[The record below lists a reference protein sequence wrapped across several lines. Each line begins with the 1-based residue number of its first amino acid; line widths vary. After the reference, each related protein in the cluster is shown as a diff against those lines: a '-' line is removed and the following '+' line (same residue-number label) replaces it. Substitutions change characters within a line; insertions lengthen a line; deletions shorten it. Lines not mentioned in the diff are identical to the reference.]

1 MTPSISV
8 ETHSIASLEDCAAW
22 PPEISKIYEA
32 SDAPLPSWCRTG
44 PYPFVSDGIL
54 PLLSELS
61 RLPGSVYAD
70 SCDTSPRLA
79 DIFNM
84 VLSTVA
90 DIRSLAAHY
99 DPLCYAAPFIS
110 TLLRVL
116 MHLCA
121 KGTIIMNET
130 PFVRPR
136 TSTPHRGGFDG
147 VATLIACHSLEGPD
161 ADPSADSGAD
171 MIVEL
176 SRSSPPAV
184 YSMSM
189 VSASTS
195 ASSSSSSDAS
205 SSIDGIDVPLDAHV
219 IPGCGRHQYVLL
231 PFLCI
236 ADANQI
242 VDLMSSVAC
251 QRHVWGIPAP
261 AIGFALSN
269 SGTTA
274 TLVLSWMDPSTHR
287 IHVVCPAHP
296 NSNLGA
302 AFGLFDF
309 TSPFGALSFAQLVL
323 RLSNEFAVV
332 CDYAITGCENN
343 SLDWR
348 SDVPSEAFH
357 EQSVAR
363 WVHEVALASGK
374 SLSLPPTPPP
384 SPPTKLPSH
393 SPDKS
398 DVAMSAGPKTSN
410 SKTRRSSSNFAA
422 LSAKGYDKKDDA
434 RADILT
440 WTGDRAVF
448 MDALLE
454 RSTGDDAEE
463 ITEMVRSYNE
473 MCGFLW
479 PSAWNK
485 NAPPPVDEGLTDV
498 LDLLL
503 DQAGEFQKLSAEQAK
518 QGSTKPEQAKQFKMK
533 PEHEKFLKN
542 HMSTLLAASVGAC
555 VLYDRR
561 TGVKINE
568 AESRHRWDA
577 LIYHFYA
584 EEGEKASPYVL
595 LEKTINY
602 ARNQSVDNIDV
613 ETFVKDQIQQL
624 RDYRDHCLDATT
636 DARKLDKSAQ
646 QTDGTHL
653 DAVIRQSLTASNR
666 AQELLDFV
674 GSFDER
680 PDEYI
685 QWVRRRSYREPKQGI
700 CDAILFAV
708 LPGFRDLIEEIEFI
722 IDARTPPQ
730 EKPNAPPKSDSV
742 KQLLDN
748 PFHVCTTDPWIL
760 RTQAAH
766 EAAQQNIPQFQH
778 DLILPHFI
786 VEYKKTDDKD
796 GAKALNQGRMY
807 LVSMVAFYT
816 ALGVEDFP
824 FFALVTS
831 GKAGA
836 ILMAWKSSKHAKTY
850 LIERNVRTFDISSPI
865 QAFHFATFLLRLR
878 DDQKKLKD
886 RVASQLPVGDEEGRQ
901 ALLDRLRR
909 WSKFAQDPEDI
920 QRYEADKLIRAA
932 KAAAAKAAAAEAE
945 AAAAEAA
952 EAE

>member
-99 DPLCYAAPFIS
+99 DPLCSAAPFIS

-261 AIGFALSN
+261 AIGFALSK

-274 TLVLSWMDPSTHR
+274 TLVLSWMDLSTHR
-287 IHVVCPAHP
+287 VHVVCPAHP
-296 NSNLGA
+296 SSNLGA
-302 AFGLFDF
+302 AFGVFDF
-309 TSPFGALSFAQLVL
+309 TSPFGTLSFAQLVL

-332 CDYAITGCENN
+332 CDHAITGCENN

-374 SLSLPPTPPP
+374 SLSLSSSPPP
-384 SPPTKLPSH
+384 SPSTKLSSH
-393 SPDKS
+393 STDTS
-398 DVAMSAGPKTSN
+398 DVAMSAGPKKFN
-410 SKTRRSSSNFAA
+410 SKTQRSSSNFAA
-422 LSAKGYDKKDDA
+422 LSAKGHDKSDNA

-440 WTGDRAVF
+440 WIGDRAVF
-448 MDALLE
+448 MDALFE
-454 RSTGDDAEE
+454 RSTGDNAEE
-463 ITEMVRSYNE
+463 ITGMVRFYNE

-485 NAPPPVDEGLTDV
+485 NAPPLVDEGLTNV
-498 LDLLL
+498 RDLLL
-503 DQAGEFQKLSAEQAK
+503 DQAEEFQEYLAL
-518 QGSTKPEQAKQFKMK
+518 PEQVKQSTMK
-533 PEHEKFLKN
+533 PEHEKFLKDN
-542 HMSTLLAASVGAC
+542 MSTLLAASVGAC
-555 VLYDRR
+555 VLNDRR
-561 TGVKINE
+561 AGVKVNE

-577 LIYHFYA
+577 LFYHFYA
-584 EEGEKASPYVL
+584 EDGERASPYVL
-595 LEKTINY
+595 LEKTIPY
-602 ARNQSVDNIDV
+602 ARNQSVDTASAISAKAFV
-613 ETFVKDQIQQL
+613 EDQVRQVKD
-624 RDYRDHCLDATT
+624 YRNHCAAAQNDII
-636 DARKLDKSAQ
+636 KLDDDMPSGGLVVEQSITATSQAQ
-646 QTDGTHL
+646 TLLQ
-653 DAVIRQSLTASNR
+653 VVQSYERR
-666 AQELLDFV
+666 AE
-674 GSFDER
+674 
-680 PDEYI
+680 EYK
-685 QWVRRRSYREPKQGI
+685 QWVERRSCREPKQGI
-700 CDAILFAV
+700 CDTILFAA
-708 LPGFRDLIEEIEFI
+708 LPGFSDFI
-722 IDARTPPQ
+722 ADVDFILDARVPPE
-730 EKPNAPPKSDSV
+730 EKPAKSDPDSV
-742 KQLLDN
+742 KQLLQN
-748 PFHVCTTDPWIL
+748 PFHVCTTEPWML
-760 RTQAAH
+760 HTQAAH
-766 EAAQQNIPQFQH
+766 EAAHNNIHQFQH

-807 LVSMVAFYT
+807 LVSMIAFYT
-816 ALGVEDFP
+816 ALGIEDYP

-831 GKAGA
+831 GKMGA
-836 ILMAWKSSKHAKTY
+836 ILMAWKSSKHARTH

-878 DDQKKLKD
+878 DDQTKLKD
-886 RVASQLPVGDEEGRQ
+886 LVKSKLLAGGKKETE
-901 ALLDRLRR
+901 ALRARLRK
-909 WSKFAQDPEDI
+909 WSKLAQHPEDVA
-920 QRYEADKLIRAA
+920 RAEADKARAAQAA
-932 KAAAAKAAAAEAE
+932 KAAKAAKATKAAAPRSVP
-945 AAAAEAA
+945 
-952 EAE
+952 